1 MEYLNSEIH
10 KPISNNGLI
19 LLLAKKKLLMVKQ
32 FRNTAEDFMN
42 ASHHNLSLKKILL
55 GIKQL
60 LEVS

>member
-19 LLLAKKKLLMVKQ
+19 LLLAKKKTPHGQ
-32 FRNTAEDFMN
+32 TTRNTAEDFMN

>member
-32 FRNTAEDFMN
+32 LET
-42 ASHHNLSLKKILL
+42 LL
-55 GIKQL
+55 RT
-60 LEVS
+60 S